1 MLNLNSGL
9 RHTINLQG
17 EKMFNY
23 RRATLEDLEKIWNKD
38 IQDNLDDNRYIRW
51 KE

>member
-1 MLNLNSGL
+1 
-9 RHTINLQG
+9 
-17 EKMFNY
+17 MFNY

-51 KE
+51 KEEFIKANKKK